1 MKSVVMPV
9 CPYCGKHYEG
19 NDLSPKVF
27 PHSKLVKCGRCKERF
42 YVSLQHRY
50 IARRGSIA

>member
-1 MKSVVMPV
+1 MQSVVMPT

-27 PHSKLVKCGRCKERF
+27 PHSKLVRCDRCKEQF

-50 IARRGSIA
+50 IARRGSFA